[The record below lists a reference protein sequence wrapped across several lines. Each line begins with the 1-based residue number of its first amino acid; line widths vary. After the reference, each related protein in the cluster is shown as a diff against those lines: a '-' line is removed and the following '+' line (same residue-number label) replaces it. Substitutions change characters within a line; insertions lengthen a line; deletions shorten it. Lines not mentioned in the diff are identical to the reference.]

1 MGWIRRRGLPTGLPI
16 YYKFPIY
23 AYPHLH
29 PLIWV
34 ALLSRHLGFGDGTGS
49 SRGGDTGRG
58 GGGGCGRGDEAGD
71 SLDRPPGEMLEGEKT
86 DWDKTHGRLK
96 NSVDIEFQAFLSC
109 YLDLHDQTSS

>member
-16 YYKFPIY
+16 YYKLPIY

-58 GGGGCGRGDEAGD
+58 GEDAGGVMK
-71 SLDRPPGEMLEGEKT
+71 PGT
-86 DWDKTHGRLK
+86 
-96 NSVDIEFQAFLSC
+96 V
-109 YLDLHDQTSS
+109 